1 MEAKLTDTEP
11 QVALN
16 DVLATERTIMANER
30 TFLAYCRTA
39 FSLFIAGL
47 SLMEFTR
54 THILI
59 AIGILFI
66 PLGIGVFAFGLW
78 RFTKKKK
85 AIRAGKLLVNKR

>member
-1 MEAKLTDTEP
+1 MEAKLTDTKP
-11 QVALN
+11 QITLS

-47 SLMEFTR
+47 SLMEFT
-54 THILI
+54 TSKILI

-66 PLGIGVFAFGLW
+66 PLGVGVFIFGLW

-85 AIRAGKLLVNKR
+85 AIRADRYLLGKR